1 MTIKEMRTEAGL
13 TQQAL
18 AERIGCSKRAI
29 ESWEGGKRQ
38 PPAYL
43 LFLIEYYLRAEN
55 FLK

>member
-1 MTIKEMRTEAGL
+1 MTIKEMRTAAGL

-18 AERIGCSKRAI
+18 AELIGCSKRAV

-43 LFLIEYYLRAEN
+43 LFLLEYYLRGEN
-55 FLK
+55 LLK